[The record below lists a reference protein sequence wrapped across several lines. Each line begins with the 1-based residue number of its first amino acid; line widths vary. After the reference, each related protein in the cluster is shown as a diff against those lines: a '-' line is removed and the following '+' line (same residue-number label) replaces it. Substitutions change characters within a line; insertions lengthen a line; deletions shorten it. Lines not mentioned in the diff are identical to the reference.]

1 MLNNKDK
8 EIEKLSNDVSYYNF
22 HIQKYKSDA
31 ERALDLFYSTKTY
44 QQLSDPRY
52 GLQLM
57 SDQYLLENVLEELR
71 EDTTKGISRLEH
83 AVEYSVPKTVTGC
96 VAEDPAGYNAGK

>member
-1 MLNNKDK
+1 MRDNVLWRKQ
-8 EIEKLSNDVSYYNF
+8 S
-22 HIQKYKSDA
+22 HIILLLAEYLQIDM

-71 EDTTKGISRLEH
+71 EDTTKEISRFEH
-83 AVEYSVPKTVTGC
+83 AVGYATPHTVTGY
-96 VAEDPAGYNAGK
+96 VAEDPPGYNADKK